1 MTTKKKL
8 LSVWENVREKDA
20 LNSFSI
26 EQKGAQRIREV
37 KIGKLVVRCEVGS
50 LRKEFLSRGRWKFVW
65 DVEVLAPRVDTP
77 RYVFC
82 GDAPSLEEAKR
93 CVDVALVAIRVIEV
107 DAVIPPRRKKR

>member
-8 LSVWENVREKDA
+8 LSVWEDVREMES

-26 EQKGAQRIREV
+26 ERKGAQRLRLE
-37 KIGKLVVRCEVGS
+37 IGKLAVRCEVGA
-50 LRKEFLSRGRWKFVW
+50 LRKEFVSQGRWKFVW
-65 DVEVLAPRVDTP
+65 DVEAHSPRVDTP

-82 GDAPSLEEAKR
+82 GDAPTLEEAKR